1 MSTSYASR
9 GPSHRLVRYLPYL
22 AALVL
27 VAGGIAALIA
37 FLGNTVHT
45 VGPAPSA
52 KPAVLPEQQKTVP
65 LAAAARRVAERF
77 ILTAVNRSDLRSAWA
92 LTGPE
97 LRGGLTYTEWLKGN
111 IPVIPYPADVG
122 AHMKIDYSYKGRA
135 LLEYLLAPKKGSG
148 AKPALFL
155 LGVKVYGTGKHRH
168 WLVNYWGPR
177 AAPAVPLNQAR
188 G

>member
-37 FLGNTVHT
+37 FLGNTVHP

-65 LAAAARRVAERF
+65 LAAGSWLDKAAQLYGRRFEP
-77 ILTAVNRSDLRSAWA
+77 DGSA
-92 LTGPE
+92 
-97 LRGGLTYTEWLKGN
+97 
-111 IPVIPYPADVG
+111 
-122 AHMKIDYSYKGRA
+122 
-135 LLEYLLAPKKGSG
+135 
-148 AKPALFL
+148 
-155 LGVKVYGTGKHRH
+155 
-168 WLVNYWGPR
+168 
-177 AAPAVPLNQAR
+177 
-188 G
+188 